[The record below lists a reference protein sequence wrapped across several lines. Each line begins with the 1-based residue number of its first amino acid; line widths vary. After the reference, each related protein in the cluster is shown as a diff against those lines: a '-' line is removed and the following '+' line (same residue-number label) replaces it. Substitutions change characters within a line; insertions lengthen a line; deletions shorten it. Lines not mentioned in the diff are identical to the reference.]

1 MGKHC
6 FFLPAQRKNIK
17 NEFLFTFSFEKRKE
31 GVPPCRRIKKRFKFF
46 CMQILRKCFRLYDTL
61 KGAYK
66 GKMILELGSYKHL
79 AQHGKCLTSPPKITP
94 P

>member
-1 MGKHC
+1 MSFSSLLALKKEKKAFPPVAGS
-6 FFLPAQRKNIK
+6 KNVL
-17 NEFLFTFSFEKRKE
+17 N
-31 GVPPCRRIKKRFKFF
+31 F

-66 GKMILELGSYKHL
+66 GKIILELGSYKHL
-79 AQHGKCLTSPPKITP
+79 AQHGKCPTSPPKITP

>member
-6 FFLPAQRKNIK
+6 FFTCTKENIK